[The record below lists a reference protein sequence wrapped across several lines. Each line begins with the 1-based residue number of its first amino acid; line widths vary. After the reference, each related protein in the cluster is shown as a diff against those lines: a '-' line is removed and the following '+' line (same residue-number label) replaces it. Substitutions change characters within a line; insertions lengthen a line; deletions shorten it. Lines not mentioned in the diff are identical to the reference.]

1 MFGDNLNNIYKEL
14 GCYQFPGIH
23 YNSSE
28 PRHFTPTSSPP
39 HPTPPHPT
47 PPTPIV
53 PAVRMPSTRS
63 RHNGV
68 LRARRCLDR
77 RLLARPNRPHRRI
90 RLRRRQSRRRYKSA
104 RQPDRVRR
112 ADGVPPRT
120 PFGAPRP
127 GGQQV
132 DLRGRRV
139 VVSERGVTSLG
150 PVRQSAHRSA
160 RRLVAHGRVGF
171 PVVGRQPFGG
181 VATRRRRR
189 FAGTR
194 FRGRRR
200 RRPQFQFH
208 RVVGQRVQLR
218 LPFELD
224 NGRKG

>member
-23 YNSSE
+23 YNSSD
-28 PRHFTPTSSPP
+28 PRHFTR
-39 HPTPPHPT
+39 TPP

-77 RLLARPNRPHRRI
+77 RLLARPNRPHRRV

-120 PFGAPRP
+120 PLGAPRP

-139 VVSERGVTSLG
+139 VVAERGVTPLG
-150 PVRQSAHRSA
+150 PVRQPAHRSA

-189 FAGTR
+189 VAGTR
-194 FRGRRR
+194 FHGGGRR
-200 RRPQFQFH
+200 RRPQFQFR